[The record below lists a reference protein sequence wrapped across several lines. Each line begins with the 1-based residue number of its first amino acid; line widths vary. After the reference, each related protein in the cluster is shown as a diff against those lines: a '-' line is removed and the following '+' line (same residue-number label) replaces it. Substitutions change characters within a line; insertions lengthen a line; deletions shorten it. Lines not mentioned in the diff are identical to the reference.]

1 MADDK
6 KTNEGQKRT
15 ILVAMGDAYGRNY
28 TSMLLQRFGYHVYMV
43 STAKEAAEFVSVA
56 LPSLVIAEAGL
67 ASPGGSDLL
76 GTMKRNSGTEA
87 VPAILL
93 SSAIDPAAE
102 KQYRAAGYADVLPMP
117 VSAEAL
123 YRSVQKAIEPYPRQ
137 SIRVA
142 LYLKA
147 NLEGNPAGLAQYAVV
162 LSENGM
168 FVRTTATRPV
178 GARLQVSLAIKDRTI
193 QTEAAVL
200 YSHGFGD
207 YPFKE
212 LGMGMSFATI
222 RPEDKALIRSFI
234 GEEIEKGIGKK

>member
-6 KTNEGQKRT
+6 KTNEGQRRT
-15 ILVAMGDAYGRNY
+15 ILVAMSDAYGRNY

-43 STAKEAAEFVSVA
+43 STAKEAAEFMSAA
-56 LPSLVIAEAGL
+56 LPSLVIAEAGP
-67 ASPGGSDLL
+67 ASPGGSGLL
-76 GTMKRNSGTEA
+76 GAMKRDVRTET

-93 SSAIDPAAE
+93 LSAIDPAAE

-117 VSAEAL
+117 LRAEAL

-168 FVRTTATRPV
+168 FVRTTATRPTDT
-178 GARLQVSLAIKDRTI
+178 RLQVSLAIKDRTI
-193 QTEAAVL
+193 QTEAVVL
-200 YSHGFGD
+200 YSHGFRD

-222 RPEDKALIRSFI
+222 RPEDKAHIRSFI
-234 GEEIEKGIGKK
+234 GEEIEKGLSKK

>member
-1 MADDK
+1 MADDS
-6 KTNEGQKRT
+6 KTSEGQKRT

-67 ASPGGSDLL
+67 ASPGGSGLPGSL
-76 GTMKRNSGTEA
+76 KRDAGTEA

-102 KQYRAAGYADVLPMP
+102 KQYRADGYADVLPMP

-142 LYLKA
+142 VYLKA
-147 NLEGNPAGLAQYAVV
+147 SLEGNPAGLVQYAVV

-234 GEEIEKGIGKK
+234 REEIEKGISKK

>member
-1 MADDK
+1 
-6 KTNEGQKRT
+6 
-15 ILVAMGDAYGRNY
+15 
-28 TSMLLQRFGYHVYMV
+28 
-43 STAKEAAEFVSVA
+43 
-56 LPSLVIAEAGL
+56 
-67 ASPGGSDLL
+67 
-76 GTMKRNSGTEA
+76 
-87 VPAILL
+87 
-93 SSAIDPAAE
+93 
-102 KQYRAAGYADVLPMP
+102 MP

>member
-1 MADDK
+1 MADDS
-6 KTNEGQKRT
+6 KTSEGHKRT

-76 GTMKRNSGTEA
+76 GVVKRDAGTEA

-102 KQYRAAGYADVLPMP
+102 KQYRADGYADVLPMP

-123 YRSVQKAIEPYPRQ
+123 YRSVQKTIEPYPRQ

-142 LYLKA
+142 VYLKA
-147 NLEGNPAGLAQYAVV
+147 NLEGNPAGLVQYAVV

-234 GEEIEKGIGKK
+234 REEIEKGISKK

>member
-1 MADDK
+1 MTDDK
-6 KTNEGQKRT
+6 KTNEGHKRT

-56 LPSLVIAEAGL
+56 LPSLVIAETGL
-67 ASPGGSDLL
+67 ASTGGSDLL
-76 GTMKRNSGTEA
+76 GAMKQDARTET

-102 KQYRAAGYADVLPMP
+102 KQHRAAGYADVLPMP

-142 LYLKA
+142 
-147 NLEGNPAGLAQYAVV
+147 V
-162 LSENGM
+162 

-178 GARLQVSLAIKDRTI
+178 GARLQVILAIKDRTI

-234 GEEIEKGIGKK
+234 GEEIEKGLSKK